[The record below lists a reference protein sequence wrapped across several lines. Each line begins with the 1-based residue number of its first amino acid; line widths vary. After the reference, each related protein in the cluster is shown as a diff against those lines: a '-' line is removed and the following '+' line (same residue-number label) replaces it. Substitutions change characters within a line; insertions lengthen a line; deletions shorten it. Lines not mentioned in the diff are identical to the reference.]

1 MGKNAYVIEHHHG
14 DDGTVSEG
22 KILRDITTK
31 RFDELEKKGL
41 VREATDA
48 EVEAGDQHAFEK
60 DTSGDND
67 GQGSA
72 FTMKHKSGGKFVIT
86 GPGLPED
93 GEAVQGKE
101 AAQARL
107 AALQDAAG
115 EKQAATPEN
124 KQAPEPANK
133 GA

>member
-48 EVEAGDQHAFEK
+48 EVEAGDQHAFDK
-60 DTSGDND
+60 DTSGEA
-67 GQGSA
+67 GAEGE
-72 FTMKHKSGGKFVIT
+72 GG
-86 GPGLPED
+86 
-93 GEAVQGKE
+93 
-101 AAQARL
+101 
-107 AALQDAAG
+107 G
-115 EKQAATPEN
+115 EKQKAEPSN
-124 KQAPEPANK
+124 KQARTPANK
-133 GA
+133 AA